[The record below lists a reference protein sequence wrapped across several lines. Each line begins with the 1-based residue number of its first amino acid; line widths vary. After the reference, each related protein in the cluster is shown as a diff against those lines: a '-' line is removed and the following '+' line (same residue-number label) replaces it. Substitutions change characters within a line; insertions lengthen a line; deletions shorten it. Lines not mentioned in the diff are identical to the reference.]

1 MQITNQKRIAA
12 RLLKCGENRVWINP
26 LYVDQVASA
35 VQTDDIREFIDEG
48 WIKAKPVKGTSRV
61 RARARLEQKR
71 KGRRKGQGTRAGS
84 ANARNPRKN
93 RWMRTIRS
101 QRRVLKELRAD
112 ETIEPSQY
120 RKYYL
125 KAKGGSYR
133 SIAHMRSQMALEG
146 VTFKEAMSDGRK
158 QPTFYFPTPQGWLD
172 RLSTPLEVASRS
184 NATSRCPNLQHP
196 YDLPA
201 RHMGCRW

>member
-12 RLLKCGENRVWINP
+12 RLLKCGVNRVWINP
-26 LYVDQVASA
+26 SFVDQVASA

-61 RARARLEQKR
+61 RARARLEQKK
-71 KGRRKGQGTRAGS
+71 KGRRKGQGTRSGS
-84 ANARNPRKN
+84 SNARNPRKN

-101 QRRVLKELRAD
+101 QRRVLKELREE

-120 RKYYL
+120 RRYYL

-133 SIAHMRSQMALEG
+133 SIPHMRSQMVLEG
-146 VTFKEAMSDGRK
+146 VS
-158 QPTFYFPTPQGWLD
+158 FPGGD
-172 RLSTPLEVASRS
+172 E
-184 NATSRCPNLQHP
+184 
-196 YDLPA
+196 
-201 RHMGCRW
+201 